1 MNPGIKLAIEAAGG
15 LRALAR
21 LLGMNHT
28 TILKWTKVPANHILE
43 IERLTGVSRE
53 QLRPELYRGPSEAR
67 PVRRRAR

>member
-1 MNPGIKLAIEAAGG
+1 MDSGIKLAIEAAGG

-21 LLGMNHT
+21 KLGMNHS

-53 QLRPELYRGPSEAR
+53 QLRPELYREPSEAR
-67 PVRRRAR
+67 LVRRRAR